1 MKNKYLLALAAICF
15 SSLLSAQ
22 IPNHDFEN
30 WTDAGFYDVCDEW
43 ITNYGDFVPVSA
55 QKDSDA
61 YSGFLAAKLINY
73 AVDAFLY
80 SGFPVTFHP
89 HHLTAFIKGNVAAND
104 SIFMNVILYK
114 NGLPIDS
121 GKWVSYNSIS
131 AYTQEM
137 AVISTDSPD
146 ADSAYIYFSGGHESD
161 TWMLV
166 DQLQFDD
173 VTNAIPAATAD
184 PDPIVIANPF
194 HTNLSLKIN
203 TEAGGMLQIINPSGQ
218 EIYSGKFAPGLQELE
233 VNLAGH
239 TNGIYL
245 CVFNTE
251 KTVRMLKV
259 VKQ

>member
-1 MKNKYLLALAAICF
+1 MLTLAAICF
-15 SSLLSAQ
+15 TSLLSAQ

-30 WTDAGFYDVCDEW
+30 WTDAGLYDICDEW

-61 YSGFLAAKLINY
+61 YSGFLAAHLVNY
-73 AVDAFLY
+73 AVDAYLF

-89 HHLTAFIKGNVAAND
+89 HHLTAFIKGNVGVSD
-104 SIFMNVILYK
+104 SVFMNVILYK
-114 NGLPIDS
+114 NGLPVDS
-121 GKWVSYNSIS
+121 GKWVSYVSIS

-137 AVISTDSPD
+137 AVISTNSPD

-173 VTNAIPAATAD
+173 VTNGIPAASTD
-184 PDPIVIANPF
+184 PVAIAVANPF
-194 HTNLSLKIN
+194 HSELSLKIS
-203 TEAGGMLQIINPSGQ
+203 TETGGVLQIINASGQ
-218 EIYSGKFAPGLQELE
+218 EVHSRKFSAGPQDIN
-233 VNLAGH
+233 VNLEGQA
-239 TNGIYL
+239 NGIYL

-251 KTVRMLKV
+251 KSVRMLKV